1 MRHPIKIWLA
11 SLLLVGITARPALA
25 VSIDDLV
32 NLKAK
37 GVSDAILIALIEVDG
52 TLFRLSA
59 TDIITLKKR
68 GLSDDVVLA
77 MINSAKSKPKPD
89 AAPAP
94 TAATAAVDPETP
106 QRNDAEAYHDEYV
119 GAGGSPSIHV
129 HQSVT
134 VEQPAAS
141 AAYPPY
147 AQAPYLSYVPI
158 AYYGV
163 GMPNYLSRPAAATQ
177 FVPTNIY
184 WGFGGERRPDTWQPP
199 FRRVQPS
206 PVPTP
211 HVAWQPNTPQ
221 PKNTPLRRN

>member
-11 SLLLVGITARPALA
+11 SLLLVGITAGPALA

-37 GVSDAILIALIEVDG
+37 GVSDAILVALIEADG
-52 TLFRLSA
+52 TIFRLSA
-59 TDIITLKKR
+59 ADIISLKKR
-68 GLSDDVVLA
+68 GLSDDVMLA
-77 MINSAKSKPKPD
+77 MINSAKPKPD
-89 AAPAP
+89 AAAP
-94 TAATAAVDPETP
+94 RAAATAPEAETAP
-106 QRNDAEAYHDEYV
+106 RNDAEAYHDEYV
-119 GAGGSPSIHV
+119 GAAGTPSIHV

-141 AAYPPY
+141 AEYPSY
-147 AQAPYLSYVPI
+147 GSYPYLSYVPV

-163 GMPNYLSRPAAATQ
+163 GMPNYLSRPATPTQ

-199 FRRVQPS
+199 FRRVVQPS

-211 HVAWQPNTPQ
+211 HMGLPPNTPL